1 MGAATLA
8 SPLRRHTPREH
19 HSLRY
24 IQRIR
29 HLTHTGVSGSESGRK
44 FHHLTLLREKAAGTG
59 ASHPAVDGI
68 TVDQATIIAYAAG
81 YIAAMFGIILL
92 YLPLLASVGLLL
104 LLAGAVNLVAVLLKA
119 VTLGLYRAL
128 VRLFRALTRS
138 LHHGTDGRELLP
150 H

>member
-1 MGAATLA
+1 
-8 SPLRRHTPREH
+8 
-19 HSLRY
+19 
-24 IQRIR
+24 
-29 HLTHTGVSGSESGRK
+29 
-44 FHHLTLLREKAAGTG
+44 
-59 ASHPAVDGI
+59 
-68 TVDQATIIAYAAG
+68 VDQATIIAYAAG

-138 LHHGTDGRELLP
+138 LHHGADGRELLP
-150 H
+150 R